1 MKIREFKFRIWDHL
15 VKGFSYV
22 DIRNIFGHLPVD
34 IPYNQIQQFTGLK
47 DKNGKEIYE
56 GDYINFSY
64 TGETI
69 FTGFVR
75 WFNDR
80 ASFGVTVDNAF
91 ETFEELMDYWN
102 SVEVV
107 GNIFQQESCMD
118 ELAEIAQKN
127 GLY

>member
-1 MKIREFKFRIWDHL
+1 MWDEKYNCWINDPVFIYPTTDI
-15 VKGFSYV
+15 VKQGIVF
-22 DIRNIFGHLPVD
+22 
-34 IPYNQIQQFTGLK
+34 QQFTGLK

-64 TGETI
+64 SGSKT
-69 FTGFVR
+69 FQGFVR

-80 ASFGVTVDNAF
+80 GSFGVTVDNAF
-91 ETFEELMDYWN
+91 ETFEELMDYWS

-107 GNIFQQESCMD
+107 GNIFQQKSCMD
-118 ELAEIAQKN
+118 ELAEIAQKH

>member
-1 MKIREFKFRIWDHL
+1 MRKLKFRMWDEKYNCWINDPVFIYPTTDI
-15 VKGFSYV
+15 VKQGIVF
-22 DIRNIFGHLPVD
+22 
-34 IPYNQIQQFTGLK
+34 QQFTGLK

-64 TGETI
+64 SGSKT
-69 FTGFVR
+69 FQGFVR

-80 ASFGVTVDNAF
+80 GSFGVTVDNAF
-91 ETFEELMDYWN
+91 ETFEELMDYWS

-107 GNIFQQESCMD
+107 GNIFQQKSCMD
-118 ELAEIAQKN
+118 ELAEIAQKH

>member
-1 MKIREFKFRIWDHL
+1 MRKLKFRMWDEKYNCWINDPVFIYPTTDI
-15 VKGFSYV
+15 VKQGIVF
-22 DIRNIFGHLPVD
+22 
-34 IPYNQIQQFTGLK
+34 QQFTGLK

-64 TGETI
+64 TGSKI
-69 FTGFVR
+69 FQGFVR

-80 ASFGVTVDNAF
+80 GSFGVTVDNAF
-91 ETFEELMDYWN
+91 ETFEELMDYWS

-107 GNIFQQESCMD
+107 GNIFQQKSCMD
-118 ELAEIAQKN
+118 ELAEIAQKH

>member
-1 MKIREFKFRIWDHL
+1 MRRIKFRLWNGADWL
-15 VKGFSYV
+15 YV
-22 DIRNIFGHLPVD
+22 DEITLDMLESWPKGWTF
-34 IPYNQIQQFTGLK
+34 QQYTGLK

-64 TGETI
+64 TEKTI

-75 WFNDR
+75 WFGDR
-80 ASFGVTVDNAF
+80 ASFGVVVDNAF
-91 ETFEELMDYWN
+91 ETFEGLMDYWS

-118 ELAEIAQKN
+118 ELAEIAQKY

>member
-1 MKIREFKFRIWDHL
+1 MSRELKFRVWSFIDKEFQYFDVYDGANL
-15 VKGFSYV
+15 GIAGGASE
-22 DIRNIFGHLPVD
+22 P
-34 IPYNQIQQFTGLK
+34 QQFTGLK

-75 WFNDR
+75 WFGDR
-80 ASFGVTVDNAF
+80 GSFGVTVDNAF
-91 ETFEELMDYWN
+91 ETFEELMGYWD

-118 ELAEIAQKN
+118 ELAEIAQEH

>member
-1 MKIREFKFRIWDHL
+1 MRKLKFRMWDEKYNCWINDPVFVYPTTDI
-15 VKGFSYV
+15 VKQGIVF
-22 DIRNIFGHLPVD
+22 
-34 IPYNQIQQFTGLK
+34 QQFTGLK

-64 TGETI
+64 TGNTI

-80 ASFGVTVDNAF
+80 GSFGVTVDNAF
-91 ETFEELMDYWN
+91 ETFEELMDYWS

-107 GNIFQQESCMD
+107 GNIFQQKSCMD

>member
-1 MKIREFKFRIWDHL
+1 MREIKFRVWNNLNKNFIY
-15 VKGFSYV
+15 F
-22 DIRNIFGHLPVD
+22 DIYEDYPSGIYGGVSCP
-34 IPYNQIQQFTGLK
+34 QQFTGLK
-47 DKNGKEIYE
+47 DKNGQEIYE
-56 GDYINFSY
+56 GDFINFAY
-64 TGETI
+64 TPKTI
-69 FTGFVR
+69 FTGHVR

-80 ASFGVTVDNAF
+80 GSFGVTVDNAF

>member
-1 MKIREFKFRIWDHL
+1 MSRELKFRVWSFL
-15 VKGFSYV
+15 SKSFEYF
-22 DIRNIFGHLPVD
+22 DIYQGANLGIAGGASEP
-34 IPYNQIQQFTGLK
+34 QQFTGML

-91 ETFEELMDYWN
+91 ETFEELMDYWG
-102 SVEVV
+102 SVEVI
-107 GNIFQQESCMD
+107 GNKFEYSED
-118 ELAEIAQKN
+118 EIQN
-127 GLY
+127 